1 MRILGGATIQGVID
15 VWVEQMPNGWFGV
28 AFHGARLVAT
38 AVGSGH
44 DDVLSSIRRCLP
56 PSHPFRVVE
65 DGSAAARGM
74 VAALSLLE
82 SGGDDVPPFVL
93 CTDCVSPSLAA
104 VLGTASLIPRGYVT
118 TYGRIAVAAGT
129 EARVVGQAMATNH
142 LYPIVPCHRVV
153 GVDLSLVGYSGRQD
167 TAALRAKLD
176 RLRAEAMG
184 HREERVLG
192 RLLVTPVEWAIRKAL
207 HDGVGAGQQ
216 LPLW

>member
-1 MRILGGATIQGVID
+1 MLANGRATIAFVID
-15 VWVEQMPNGWFGV
+15 VWVEQAPTGWFGV
-28 AFHGARLVAT
+28 ALHEGRLVAT

-44 DDVLSSIRRCLP
+44 DDVLASIRRCLP
-56 PSHPFRVVE
+56 PSHAFRVME
-65 DGSAAARGM
+65 DGDAAARGM
-74 VAALSLLE
+74 VSALSKLE
-82 SGGDDVPPFVL
+82 RGGDDVPPFVL
-93 CTDCVSPSLAA
+93 CPDCVSSSLAA

-118 TYGRIAVAAGT
+118 TYGRIAAAAGT
-129 EARVVGQAMATNH
+129 EARVVGRAMATNH

-153 GVDLSLVGYSGRQD
+153 GVDFSMVGYNGRQD

-176 RLRAEAMG
+176 RLRAEARG
-184 HREERVLG
+184 HRQERLLG